1 MNRTRRV
8 LLLDLLVERSEFGHG
23 GNQEVIQPIAR
34 EGDVDI
40 FLLTPHMQSEES
52 GIKANEEGLYFIG
65 EKDVPNW
72 DHDYPFWESCE
83 VPMGENVARFY
94 RVALPTGR
102 EDLEMAKWLES
113 IKVDAVVCSGSRK
126 NVTMW
131 EGWMDGASSLMRVS
145 SKSGT
150 PTLGICFGHQLLCKS
165 LGSEVTRA
173 DSMSSGIW
181 NMKLNENGHEDIL
194 FDLRKMEDV
203 GPAVV
208 YSHQDHVVTMPENS
222 ILLGSA
228 SHNEITAIR
237 VLGDEGDKLPAW
249 GVQFHPEAAKHRI
262 ERAFQWGHISE
273 AEMLSFQRDHDG
285 AGVLESFANVV
296 LGHTP

>member
-1 MNRTRRV
+1 MSRTTRV

-23 GNQEVIQPIAR
+23 GNQEVIQPLASA
-34 EGDVDI
+34 GDIDV

-52 GIKANEEGLYFIG
+52 GVRAFEEGLLYIG

-72 DHDYPFWESCE
+72 DHDYPFWDSCE
-83 VPMGENVARFY
+83 VPMEGNIARFH
-94 RVALPTGR
+94 RVAFPTVR
-102 EDLEMAKWLES
+102 EDLEMAKWLEC
-113 IKVDAVVCSGSRK
+113 IEVDAVVCSGSRK

-131 EGWMDGASSLMRVS
+131 EEWMYGASSLMRVS
-145 SKSGT
+145 SMSGI

-165 LGSEVTRA
+165 LGAEVTRA
-173 DSMSSGIW
+173 ESMSSGVW
-181 NMKLNENGHEDIL
+181 NMKLSDEGHKDIL
-194 FDLRKMEDV
+194 FDLCKVEHV

-222 ILLGSA
+222 VLLGSA

-237 VLGDEGDKLPAW
+237 VLGASGDKLPAW

-262 ERAFQWGHISE
+262 ERAFQWGHMSE
-273 AEMLSFQRDHDG
+273 NEMLSLQRDHDG

-296 LGHTP
+296 LARTT

>member
-52 GIKANEEGLYFIG
+52 GIKANEEGLHFIG

-102 EDLEMAKWLES
+102 ERPQKWP
-113 IKVDAVVCSGSRK
+113 SG
-126 NVTMW
+126 
-131 EGWMDGASSLMRVS
+131 
-145 SKSGT
+145 
-150 PTLGICFGHQLLCKS
+150 
-165 LGSEVTRA
+165 
-173 DSMSSGIW
+173 
-181 NMKLNENGHEDIL
+181 
-194 FDLRKMEDV
+194 
-203 GPAVV
+203 
-208 YSHQDHVVTMPENS
+208 
-222 ILLGSA
+222 
-228 SHNEITAIR
+228 
-237 VLGDEGDKLPAW
+237 
-249 GVQFHPEAAKHRI
+249 
-262 ERAFQWGHISE
+262 
-273 AEMLSFQRDHDG
+273 
-285 AGVLESFANVV
+285 
-296 LGHTP
+296 

>member
-194 FDLRKMEDV
+194 SL
-203 GPAVV
+203 
-208 YSHQDHVVTMPENS
+208 
-222 ILLGSA
+222 I
-228 SHNEITAIR
+228 
-237 VLGDEGDKLPAW
+237 
-249 GVQFHPEAAKHRI
+249 
-262 ERAFQWGHISE
+262 HISE
-273 AEMLSFQRDHDG
+273 PTR
-285 AGVLESFANVV
+285 
-296 LGHTP
+296 PY